1 MVVPAPGT
9 NDDVSEERKD
19 EPVNSD
25 KSITAGRTYTPPV
38 PFPSRLAQAKLEQKY
53 GKFLQVLSKLQLNIP
68 FLEAIKEM
76 PSYAKFLKDII
87 SNKRKLEESVV
98 ETMNGQCSAILG
110 CKVPK
115 KQADPSSFTIPLKLG
130 KDVSAVALADLGAS
144 VSVMPLTLCKK
155 INGEMK
161 ATRMSIQLADR
172 SVRYPVGIL
181 EDFPVQVGNY
191 FVPCDFVIMDMEE
204 DARIP
209 VILGRDFLRTTAA
222 NFDVKNGKLSLE
234 ILGEQLHFHL
244 PSSMA
249 HSAIGETVY
258 RVDAIVDATTERECT
273 PSIVDPLYAA
283 IEGNYEK
290 DRADVIEMVQV
301 LDVAPTFVPTK
312 AKFED
317 TPPWKVSTIEERK
330 ECTTPPQVELKPLL
344 PSLKYVFL
352 EDNDTYPV
360 IVNAELNGT
369 QIERL
374 LTVLKKYKS
383 VIGYTIDDIKG
394 INPSFCTHEMW
405 SL

>member
-1 MVVPAPGT
+1 
-9 NDDVSEERKD
+9 
-19 EPVNSD
+19 
-25 KSITAGRTYTPPV
+25 
-38 PFPSRLAQAKLEQKY
+38 
-53 GKFLQVLSKLQLNIP
+53 
-68 FLEAIKEM
+68 M

-87 SNKRKLEESVV
+87 SKKRKLEESVV
-98 ETMNGQCSAILG
+98 ETLNGQCIAILQ

-115 KQADPSSFTIPLKLG
+115 KQADPDTFTIPLKLG
-130 KDVSAVALADLGAS
+130 NNVSAVALADLGAS

-161 ATRMSIQLADR
+161 ATRMSIQFADR

-209 VILGRDFLRTTAA
+209 VILGRDFLKTTTAI
-222 NFDVKNGKLSLE
+222 FDVKNERLSLE

-249 HSAIGETVY
+249 HPAIGETVY
-258 RVDAIVDATTERECT
+258 RIDAIVDATTEREST

-283 IEGNYEK
+283 IEGNYDK

-301 LDVAPTFVPTK
+301 LDVAPTFVPAK
-312 AKFED
+312 AEFED
-317 TPPWKVSTIEERK
+317 IPPWKVSTIEERK
-330 ECTTPPQVELKPLL
+330 ECTTPPQVELKPLP

-360 IVNAELNGT
+360 IVNAELNST

-374 LTVLKKYKS
+374 LTVLKKYKCYW
-383 VIGYTIDDIKG
+383 VHY
-394 INPSFCTHEMW
+394 
-405 SL
+405 